1 MNVLKTLYYK
11 RVTDRPILK
20 TGDPNNLDVG
30 DVLRFFG
37 KLYIDESRYEEV
49 ADTIIEYEIL
59 LQKEDG
65 SVLMHTSNEY
75 IFNNLEDKMPTG
87 TLLFEGRIL
96 SNSFNIS
103 EDKVQSY
110 TTKPAILSLMDGTD
124 NFTNSY
130 GLSHY
135 KMIGEGLGEIT
146 IDINMI

>member
-37 KLYIDESRYEEV
+37 KLYIDKSRNEEV
-49 ADTIIEYEIL
+49 ADTVIEYEIL
-59 LQKEDG
+59 LQKDDG

-75 IFNNLEDKMPTG
+75 IFNNLEG

-96 SNSFNIS
+96 SNNFNIS
-103 EDKVQSY
+103 ERQVQSY
-110 TTKPAILSLMDGTD
+110 TTEPAILSLMDGTD

-135 KMIGEGLGEIT
+135 KMIGEGLGEIVLN
-146 IDINMI
+146 INTL